1 MKGTQIREP
10 LPLYTMKDCKTLLVI
25 AGLLMMSTAAH
36 AGSATGGEDI
46 NPDGDVPFTVEER
59 TTPSQD
65 GQGWALS
72 VVLDQD
78 ALDNGT
84 TLAITTQICLNNG
97 VCDPPVAQDVTCLLY
112 TSPSPRDRG

>member
-1 MKGTQIREP
+1 MD
-10 LPLYTMKDCKTLLVI
+10 TMKHCKTLLVI

-46 NPDGDVPFTVEER
+46 NPEGDVPFTVEER

-84 TLAITTQICLNNG
+84 TLAILSLIHI
-97 VCDPPVAQDVTCLLY
+97 
-112 TSPSPRDRG
+112 

>member
-1 MKGTQIREP
+1 MDSMKH
-10 LPLYTMKDCKTLLVI
+10 CKTLLVI

-46 NPDGDVPFTVEER
+46 NPGSDVPFTVEER
-59 TTPSQD
+59 TAPSQD
-65 GQGWALS
+65 GQDWSLS

-97 VCDPPVAQDVTCLLY
+97 VCDPPVAQDVTVSEDGSECMHCI
-112 TSPSPRDRG
+112 